1 MSPAA
6 PASAHAVSERPRRS
20 LHVQAAPSAH
30 ARTHHCQLGA
40 TEGSVCARH
49 RESPDALFERQQA
62 RVDLCAFSPAASLR
76 SSNVSTPTTCTPIAA
91 NERLTGVA
99 LDGLTRADTG
109 TTGTTSAQ
117 LQPLVGCAWN
127 GYGEAWVDRPGR
139 GFVRVAALPGL
150 LARVARVG
158 AALAPG
164 EIDERELA
172 EDSTALAAPCAAY
185 SKQRACHA
193 CPAEFICSVSVA
205 LKVALRGDLS
215 GTEERWRP

>member
-1 MSPAA
+1 MRSV
-6 PASAHAVSERPRRS
+6 SARVGACTCRR
-20 LHVQAAPSAH
+20 HRARTH
-30 ARTHHCQLGA
+30 ARTIVSLEPRKG
-40 TEGSVCARH
+40 VCVRDIERARMH
-49 RESPDALFERQQA
+49 SL
-62 RVDLCAFSPAASLR
+62 SASRLVLISAPSRLR
-76 SSNVSTPTTCTPIAA
+76 PRYVLSFANVSTPTTCTPIAA

-109 TTGTTSAQ
+109 ITGTTSAQ
-117 LQPLVGCAWN
+117 LQPLVGCAWK
-127 GYGEAWVDRPGR
+127 GYGEARVDRPGR